1 MILNF
6 RDPSKT
12 LNFRRRGSMGSR
24 EGDDKLTEVDK
35 VSIEDP
41 VTKVLV
47 KDPVAKMAFKDPA
60 AKVSIVDLVKS
71 ASPHYN
77 QLPVIK
83 AEEKGQGNSNYKKKE
98 VDEERRSGNKILKE
112 VQQNPGNWP
121 LVNSDVFL
129 DWTNS
134 IQPNAKAKRV

>member
-1 MILNF
+1 
-6 RDPSKT
+6 
-12 LNFRRRGSMGSR
+12 MGSR

-41 VTKVLV
+41 VTKVLI

-83 AEEKGQGNSNYKKKE
+83 AEGKGQGNSNYKKKE
-98 VDEERRSGNKILKE
+98 VDEE
-112 VQQNPGNWP
+112 
-121 LVNSDVFL
+121 
-129 DWTNS
+129 TT
-134 IQPNAKAKRV
+134 A

>member
-1 MILNF
+1 
-6 RDPSKT
+6 
-12 LNFRRRGSMGSR
+12 MGSR

-47 KDPVAKMAFKDPA
+47 KDPVSKMAFKDPA

-71 ASPHYN
+71 ASPQNN
-77 QLPVIK
+77 QLPEVK
-83 AEEKGQGNSNYKKKE
+83 AEEKDRGNSNYKKKE

-134 IQPNAKAKRV
+134 IQPIAKAKRV

>member
-1 MILNF
+1 
-6 RDPSKT
+6 
-12 LNFRRRGSMGSR
+12 MGSR
-24 EGDDKLTEVDK
+24 EGEDNLTEVDK
-35 VSIEDP
+35 VSIVDRAK
-41 VTKVLV
+41 KVLV
-47 KDPVAKMAFKDPA
+47 KDPVSKVAFKDPA

-83 AEEKGQGNSNYKKKE
+83 LEGKDQGNSNYKKKE
-98 VDEERRSGNKILKE
+98 VDEEQRSGNKKSKE

-129 DWTNS
+129 HWTNS
-134 IQPNAKAKRV
+134 IQPNAKVKRV

>member
-60 AKVSIVDLVKS
+60 SKVSIVDLVKS

-83 AEEKGQGNSNYKKKE
+83 AEGKGQGNSNYKKKE
-98 VDEERRSGNKILKE
+98 VDEERRSGNKKSKE

-134 IQPNAKAKRV
+134 IQLNAKAKRV

>member
-24 EGDDKLTEVDK
+24 EGEDKLTEVDK
-35 VSIEDP
+35 VSIVDP
-41 VTKVLV
+41 VAKVLI
-47 KDPVAKMAFKDPA
+47 KDPVAKVAFKEPA

-83 AEEKGQGNSNYKKKE
+83 AEEKDQGNSNYKKME
-98 VDEERRSGNKILKE
+98 VDEEQRPGNKKSKE

-134 IQPNAKAKRV
+134 IQLNAKARRV

>member
-1 MILNF
+1 
-6 RDPSKT
+6 
-12 LNFRRRGSMGSR
+12 MGSR

-47 KDPVAKMAFKDPA
+47 KDPVSKMAFKDPA

-71 ASPHYN
+71 ASPQNN
-77 QLPVIK
+77 QLPEVK
-83 AEEKGQGNSNYKKKE
+83 AEEKDRGNSNYKKKE
-98 VDEERRSGNKILKE
+98 VDEERRSGNKISKE
-112 VQQNPGNWP
+112 VQQNPANWP

-134 IQPNAKAKRV
+134 IQPIAKAKRVK